1 MTDFES
7 FMNSLDTVSNE
18 SYLANMNRSL
28 ALVLD
33 EFYNELPAVGLS
45 SFTGFGFDIFV
56 PLIESSKMEYLNS
69 YLPELEAKRKAISER
84 RQNNDL
90 ARMEEDIEDLT
101 PIHELLDQL
110 KVNDNK

>member
-7 FMNSLDTVSNE
+7 FMQSIDEISNE
-18 SYLANMNRSL
+18 SYLASMNRSL

-56 PLIESSKMEYLNS
+56 PLLETSKREYMNS
-69 YLPELEAKRKAISER
+69 YLPELEAKRKAVEEKRVS
-84 RQNNDL
+84 NSL
-90 ARMEEDIEDLT
+90 TRMEEDGEDMA
-101 PIHELLDQL
+101 PINELLDQL
-110 KVNDNK
+110 KVNDKK